1 VELIIL
7 ASGMAA
13 DVANTSLV
21 TSGHYEVI
29 ITTSMITHDRYLFRA
44 SDIYYINDKDF
55 FHYQENMPQTKTIRL
70 SSEKPL
76 KEADAPKSVS
86 TASTTGPNEDA
97 IHTLL
102 VQHIGGEI

>member
-1 VELIIL
+1 
-7 ASGMAA
+7 
-13 DVANTSLV
+13 
-21 TSGHYEVI
+21 
-29 ITTSMITHDRYLFRA
+29 
-44 SDIYYINDKDF
+44 
-55 FHYQENMPQTKTIRL
+55 MPQTKTIRL